1 MDYDR
6 IKSWPFDEIR
16 QTYDERDAML
26 YALSV
31 GFGSDPLDGGQL
43 RYAFEEP
50 ALDVVPSM
58 ASILGHPGFWMR
70 DGDTGID
77 WVRVV
82 HAEQGVTLHEP
93 LPAAATIAAR
103 NRVKAIVDKGPEK
116 GAIVYT
122 ERTIADVAT
131 RRALATVEGA
141 IFCRGDGGL
150 ARSDQAPAAVPNAA
164 DNDPDAV
171 WDHATLPQQALLYR
185 LSGDRNPLHASVAVA
200 AQAGF
205 DRPILH
211 GLATFGIAT
220 HAVLRMFC
228 DYEASALASFR
239 ARFSAPVFPG
249 ETIRTELWKR
259 GDDVTFRATVPE
271 RGVVVLTHGHATLV
285 SPAADIRR
293 RSPGCRPRRTAPSD
307 LDAGR

>member
-6 IKSWPFDEIR
+6 IKHWPFDEILHS
-16 QTYDERDAML
+16 YDEGDAML

-43 RYAFEEP
+43 RYVFEEP
-50 ALDVVPSM
+50 TLDVVPSM

-77 WVRVV
+77 WMRVV
-82 HAEQGVTLHEP
+82 HAEQGVTIHQP

-103 NRVKAIVDKGPEK
+103 NRVKAIVDKGLEK

-122 ERTIADVAT
+122 ERTITDVAT
-131 RRALATVEGA
+131 RRPF
-141 IFCRGDGGL
+141 FCRGDGGL
-150 ARSDQAPAAVPNAA
+150 ACSDQAPAGAPNTA
-164 DNDPDAV
+164 DGDPDAV
-171 WDHATLPQQALLYR
+171 WDYATLPQQALLYR
-185 LSGDRNPLHASVAVA
+185 LSGDRNPLHASVPVA

-220 HAVLRMFC
+220 HAVLRMC
-228 DYEASALASFR
+228 CNYDASALASLR

-259 GDDVTFRATVPE
+259 GNGVTFRATVPD
-271 RGVVVLTHGHATLV
+271 RGVVVLSHGYATVV
-285 SPAADIRR
+285 SPAG
-293 RSPGCRPRRTAPSD
+293 RSTQPW
-307 LDAGR
+307 